1 MTPRDEPEGNPFDQQ
16 FQSPSAAAASI
27 IDPEQPII
35 QTPPAQMGRG
45 GGPSHRDLGTID
57 AVLVSE
63 RDLDE
68 TMNADYPDSFIT
80 QVYNYLSLG
89 YPTLARPFDE
99 ELAKISRFDIA
110 TLRQDDKK
118 AKAQPRGYIRLGPD
132 FEGGGGEGEVGEGNC
147 MRWQALKV
155 YVREWARQEKNMIRT
170 DGVFGNFGT
179 GVRRGSWAI

>member
-1 MTPRDEPEGNPFDQQ
+1 MTPRDEPESNPFDQQ
-16 FQSPSAAAASI
+16 FQSPAVARI

-35 QTPPAQMGRG
+35 QTPPAPRG
-45 GGPSHRDLGTID
+45 KGGPSNRDLGTID

-68 TMNADYPDSFIT
+68 TMNNDYPDSFIT

-118 AKAQPRGYIRLGPD
+118 AKQQPRGYIRLGPD
-132 FEGGGGEGEVGEGNC
+132 FEGGGGEVSEANC

-170 DGVFGNFGT
+170 DGVCGNFGT

>member
-1 MTPRDEPEGNPFDQQ
+1 MTPRDEPEGNPFEEN
-16 FQSPSAAAASI
+16 FKSPKSSLV
-27 IDPEQPII
+27 IDPDHPII
-35 QTPPAQMGRG
+35 KTPPAVMGRG
-45 GGPSHRDLGTID
+45 PSSVELGTID

-63 RDLDE
+63 KDLDE
-68 TMNADYPDSFIT
+68 TMTNDYPDSFIT

-89 YPTLARPFDE
+89 YPTLARPFDA

-110 TLRQDDKK
+110 VLRQDDKK
-118 AKAQPRGYIRLGPD
+118 AMQQPRGYIRLGPD
-132 FEGGGGEGEVGEGNC
+132 FEGGGGELSEANC

-179 GVRRGSWAI
+179 AARRGSWGG